1 MFYVQVNMDDQ
12 NIMDLVKSINEET
25 PSSSKVL
32 SNKDIVLGKRKKN
45 NTLGKLVLDFVNLL
59 QNTSDGVM
67 HLDKATAI
75 LDIQQKR
82 RIYDVT
88 NVLEGIGLIEKQT
101 KNQVKWIGIQKGGI
115 IALERN
121 ELQAEIETLKWQ
133 EDILDKQLEPIHKH
147 KEDKDDLI
155 SKNGSTKKIKMDCEF
170 NIGDPGKGNEG
181 KRNALFLLSS
191 GCGPYQPCNIVFPK
205 HNGRKFRS
213 DCDGF
218 RQWSKASFK
227 FFPQHEN
234 SMAHKDASAK
244 LAGYK
249 TTANYGSVA
258 SQVNVHH
265 KQTVADNREYFK
277 GHKEDEESSNKGNF
291 QELLTLRTKDND
303 ILKRYYIEKEKT
315 FRYVRGDY
323 SNIFLEYMADS
334 VLKNIIDDVL
344 LAGVYSIIVYETQ
357 DLSKHDQVSIVVR
370 YVSKKFCPVD
380 VFFGFFKTDYTDGK
394 TLSELII
401 TTLISHGLKLENLRG
416 QCYDGAAS
424 MRGSYKG
431 VQARIKVENPLAI
444 YVHCN
449 AHILNLCLVDL
460 AKQVCHL
467 RNVFGTLNVLHN
479 FVGASS
485 KRQTLFEKMRSTLHI
500 STTDGPTTLKSL
512 SDTRWSSR
520 IDSLNA
526 IVFNFKAVVNT
537 LENISETDVL
547 HGSDANSLLG
557 SKNTFEFLF
566 CIHFLKEVMSIT
578 NILSKYLQNNSKK
591 NPAKLGGGSK
601 QPENT
606 SVKDHYKV
614 NIYYAVLDN
623 IINDMNVR
631 FEENDLHILNC
642 MQDILLNDD
651 PKEVSFEEILT
662 RDLKLLQEEKSFS
675 RYMYLLSSDISNK
688 QEKQSVFTVQPKEAL
703 KGKIFIP
710 RTKFN
715 QNSGIQPNN
724 NSMPF
729 KINLN
734 SKTVPVNMNLISFK
748 AFGQLQNKRCASETN
763 SKLRK
768 IPRTNYSDDVKSSI
782 TCNNEESDDLED
794 IIVLNKE
801 GKEVENIINNG
812 ETDDIVEIIVLN
824 KEGKEVEKI
833 INCDTLD
840 DNGTKSYSKVAP
852 LYYPMFRLS
861 PPPSMN
867 TFPCLIDPSEGAF
880 EAFDIKPK

>member
-1 MFYVQVNMDDQ
+1 MDKY
-12 NIMDLVKSINEET
+12 LFKT
-25 PSSSKVL
+25 
-32 SNKDIVLGKRKKN
+32 NK
-45 NTLGKLVLDFVNLL
+45 
-59 QNTSDGVM
+59 
-67 HLDKATAI
+67 I
-75 LDIQQKR
+75 L
-82 RIYDVT
+82 
-88 NVLEGIGLIEKQT
+88 
-101 KNQVKWIGIQKGGI
+101 
-115 IALERN
+115 AS
-121 ELQAEIETLKWQ
+121 
-133 EDILDKQLEPIHKH
+133 EPIHKH

-155 SKNGSTKKIKMDCEF
+155 SKNGPTKKIKMDCEF

-205 HNGRKFRS
+205 RNGRKFRS
-213 DCDGF
+213 DWYQLFPWLEYSPLTDAAYCFYCRAFPSKTSDSTFISDGF

-258 SQVNVHH
+258 SKVHVHH
-265 KQTVADNREYFK
+265 KQTDADNREYFK
-277 GHKEDEESSNKGNF
+277 CLLDTLLLCARQGLAIRGHKEDKESSNKGNF
-291 QELLTLRTKDND
+291 QELLTLRAKDND

-344 LAGVYSIIVYETQ
+344 LAGVYSIIVDETQ
-357 DLSKHDQVSIVVR
+357 DLSKHEQVSIVVR

-380 VFFGFFKTDYTDGK
+380 AF
-394 TLSELII
+394 
-401 TTLISHGLKLENLRG
+401 LENLRG

-460 AKQVCHL
+460 AKQVCQL

-485 KRQTLFEKMRSTLHI
+485 KRQALFEKMRSTLHI
-500 STTDGPTTLKSL
+500 STTDGPTTLKSF

-537 LENISETDVL
+537 LENISETDVV

-557 SKNTFEFLF
+557 SINTFEFLF
-566 CIHFLKEVMSIT
+566 C
-578 NILSKYLQNNSKK
+578 
-591 NPAKLGGGSK
+591 GSK

-614 NIYYAVLDN
+614 NIYNAVLDN

-651 PKEVSFEEILT
+651 PKEVSFEEVSKIYDFNEDAFVSET
-662 RDLKLLQEEKSFS
+662 SIFNQMYKASNNEDKMQS
-675 RYMYLLSSDISNK
+675 RINYLLSGDNEVGFPSLANLFKLFLTIPTNSACCERSFSMLKRLKNYLRTTMRQERLSNLGLIQIERDGSCQIN
-688 QEKQSVFTVQPKEAL
+688 QEE
-703 KGKIFIP
+703 II
-710 RTKFN
+710 TKF
-715 QNSGIQPNN
+715 SRAAEIRGRR
-724 NSMPF
+724 F
-729 KINLN
+729 NL
-734 SKTVPVNMNLISFK
+734 
-748 AFGQLQNKRCASETN
+748 
-763 SKLRK
+763 
-768 IPRTNYSDDVKSSI
+768 
-782 TCNNEESDDLED
+782 
-794 IIVLNKE
+794 
-801 GKEVENIINNG
+801 
-812 ETDDIVEIIVLN
+812 
-824 KEGKEVEKI
+824 
-833 INCDTLD
+833 
-840 DNGTKSYSKVAP
+840 
-852 LYYPMFRLS
+852 
-861 PPPSMN
+861 
-867 TFPCLIDPSEGAF
+867 
-880 EAFDIKPK
+880 